1 MVGGR
6 GWKTSVGTTSIG
18 TDRGEGGEATTAVGT
33 AEGID
38 GGEGRVAKGAAEE
51 GGATLG

>member
-1 MVGGR
+1 MGGGR
-6 GWKTSVGTTSIG
+6 GWETSGGTTSIG
-18 TDRGEGGEATTAVGT
+18 TERGEGGEATTAVGT
-33 AEGID
+33 VVGTD